1 MGLGSV
7 FKDGLEYTAAAFAC
21 GVFLHGF
28 FDDRIRVNVKRLG
41 IVFFTVVVLSLLD
54 LLVQNRL
61 GWNLILLPAFFL
73 CTAIVLQ
80 WDIKDD
86 LAGFLKRLVFI
97 ISTDIAISVYSL
109 ELVMLGASLAGIRDA
124 AGQAGMRDTSE
135 SPGFY
140 LAYVGVVILIGAVLY
155 YLTVKRGALMLFR
168 GSDIILT
175 IAMGVIILL
184 SLALYMYIENSEM
197 VKLYRLGLD
206 AMLLL
211 LLLVMPVMIYKNR
224 QSAYFIEMSA
234 HNESYLEAELAAS
247 RQYRES
253 QEETRA
259 FRHDMR
265 NNLTLLAGLM
275 QEKKY
280 EEAEQYIRDL
290 NGELAALSPTIIT
303 GDDMLDSLIS
313 SKLGELERR
322 GITLTINGVI
332 DGGLS
337 WKPIDICAVFA
348 NALDNAIRACQ
359 AMPEEDSKYIRIS
372 FRKTELQRVITIVNS
387 SAEAVDCAR
396 LFSGEG
402 RFTTKSDKSRHGYG
416 LYNIRRTVE
425 KYGGMLKVS
434 SEEKE
439 FRLTIVLT

>member
-1 MGLGSV
+1 MAAAEAI
-7 FKDGLEYTAAAFAC
+7 KDGVEYTATAFAC
-21 GVFLHGF
+21 GIFLHGF
-28 FDDRIRVNVKRLG
+28 IDERIRVTWKRLG
-41 IVFFTVVVLSLLD
+41 IIFAAVVFLSFSDILM
-54 LLVQNRL
+54 QNYL
-61 GWNLILLPAFFL
+61 GWNLILIPAFFL
-73 CTAIVLQ
+73 CTAVALQ
-80 WDIKDD
+80 WKIKADP
-86 LAGFLKRLVFI
+86 AGFIKRLIFI
-97 ISTDIAISVYSL
+97 IGTDIAISVYSL
-109 ELVMLGASLAGIRDA
+109 ELVMLSASLAGVGDA
-124 AGQAGMRDTSE
+124 AAKAGMRERGE
-135 SPGFY
+135 SIGFY
-140 LAYVGVVILIGAVLY
+140 LIYVGVVILIGAVLY
-155 YLTVKRGALMLFR
+155 YLTVRRGAAMLFR

-175 IAMGVIILL
+175 VAMGTIILL
-184 SLALYMYIENSEM
+184 SLGLYMYIENNEM
-197 VKLYRLGLD
+197 VKLYRTGLE

-290 NGELAALSPTIIT
+290 NGELAALSPQIVT

-313 SKLGELERR
+313 SKLGELERL
-322 GITLTINGVI
+322 GIVLTVNGVI
-332 DGGLS
+332 DGGLN

-348 NALDNAIRACQ
+348 NALDNAMRACQ
-359 AMPEEDSKYIRIS
+359 SVPEDSQRYIRIS
-372 FRKTELQRVITIVNS
+372 FRKTELQRVITIANS
-387 SAEAVDCAR
+387 TTEKTDAAR
-396 LFSGEG
+396 LLSGEG
-402 RFTTKSDKSRHGYG
+402 RYTTKSDKSRHGFG
-416 LYNIRRTVE
+416 LHNIRRTVE
-425 KYGGMLKVS
+425 KHGGMLKVS
-434 SEEKE
+434 CDDKE

>member
-1 MGLGSV
+1 MGAVTAL
-7 FKDGLEYTAAAFAC
+7 KDGLEYTATAFAC

-28 FDDRIRVNVKRLG
+28 FDDRIKVNVKRLSVIFG
-41 IVFFTVVVLSLLD
+41 TVVVLSFLD
-54 LLVQNRL
+54 LLLQKQF

-80 WDIKDD
+80 WDIKADFT
-86 LAGFLKRLVFI
+86 GFIKRLIFI

-109 ELVMLGASLAGIRDA
+109 ELVMLGASLAGISDA
-124 AGQAGMRDTSE
+124 AAQAGMRETGE
-135 SPGFY
+135 SLGFY
-140 LAYVGVVILIGAVLY
+140 LAYVGLVVLIGAVLY
-155 YLTVKRGALMLFR
+155 YLTVRRGAAMRFR
-168 GSDIILT
+168 SSDIILT
-175 IAMGVIILL
+175 IAMGTIILL
-184 SLALYMYIENSEM
+184 SLGLYMYIENNEM
-197 VKLYRLGLD
+197 VKLYRIGLE

-211 LLLVMPVMIYKNR
+211 LLLVMPMMIYKNR

-234 HNESYLEAELAAS
+234 HNESYLEAELTAS

-303 GDDMLDSLIS
+303 GDDMLDSLLS
-313 SKLGELERR
+313 SKLGELERQ

-348 NALDNAIRACQ
+348 NALDNAMRACQ
-359 AMPEEDSKYIRIS
+359 AMPEDAEKYIRIS
-372 FRKTELQRVITIVNS
+372 FRKTELQRVISIVNS
-387 SAEAVDCAR
+387 SAKPVDCAK
-396 LFSGEG
+396 LLSGEG
-402 RFTTKSDKSRHGYG
+402 RYTTKSDKSRHGYG

-434 SEEKE
+434 SEDKE